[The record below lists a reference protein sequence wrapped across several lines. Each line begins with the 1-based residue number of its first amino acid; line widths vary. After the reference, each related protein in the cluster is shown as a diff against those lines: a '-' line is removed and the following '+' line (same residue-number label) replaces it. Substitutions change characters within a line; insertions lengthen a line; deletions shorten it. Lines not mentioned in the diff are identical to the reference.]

1 MLLKYFFQQLFLVFK
16 NNLYY
21 NYFKDR
27 GRKMLKNTTYKQ
39 RTIIIV
45 TLMIW
50 SVIFIGSGISMQMMD
65 KPKTKTKTELKI
77 TQKRVANMKSN
88 EILLKSMEQEI
99 NQPLSMNIKDYLE
112 NVDDIDNTI
121 LNELKLDTSMV
132 NANQAGTYTYTVT
145 YQKKTF
151 NGTFEIKEKPL
162 PDMVLTLKSLNLE
175 LGSALSTDIQTYITE
190 TLTDE
195 VKNNVKLDL
204 TNVNTAQAGNYQ
216 YTVTYNGRLYTGNIT
231 IYEPQKAEEKDP
243 YEQQK
248 TDCETTGG
256 TWDSASNTCIKSSSQ
271 QPSSTQ

>member
-1 MLLKYFFQQLFLVFK
+1 
-16 NNLYY
+16 
-21 NYFKDR
+21 
-27 GRKMLKNTTYKQ
+27 MLKNTTYKQ
-39 RTIIIV
+39 RTIIIA
-45 TLMIW
+45 TLTIW
-50 SVIFIGSGISMQMMD
+50 AIIFIGSGISMQMMD

-132 NANQAGTYTYTVT
+132 NVNQAGIYTYTVT

-162 PDMVLTLKSLNLE
+162 PDMVLTLKNLSLE

-190 TLTDE
+190 TLMDE

-216 YTVTYNGRLYTGNIT
+216 YTVTYNGRLYTGTIT
-231 IYEPQKAEEKDP
+231 IYEPQKTQDPTTPEEKPDNN
-243 YEQQK
+243 ENQ
-248 TDCETTGG
+248 EEN
-256 TWDSASNTCIKSSSQ
+256 NTQS
-271 QPSSTQ
+271 

>member
-1 MLLKYFFQQLFLVFK
+1 
-16 NNLYY
+16 
-21 NYFKDR
+21 
-27 GRKMLKNTTYKQ
+27 MLKNTTYKQ

>member
-1 MLLKYFFQQLFLVFK
+1 
-16 NNLYY
+16 
-21 NYFKDR
+21 
-27 GRKMLKNTTYKQ
+27 MLKNTTYKQ

-45 TLMIW
+45 TLTLW
-50 SVIFIGSGISMQMMD
+50 SIVFIGSGITMQMMD

-99 NQPLSMNIKDYLE
+99 NQPLSMNVKDYLE

-132 NANQAGTYTYTVT
+132 NVNQAETYTYTVT

-162 PDMVLTLKSLNLE
+162 PDMVLTLKNLNLE

-190 TLTDE
+190 TLTEE
-195 VKNNVKLDL
+195 VKPNVKLDL

-231 IYEPQKAEEKDP
+231 IYEPQKTEEKDP

-248 TDCETTGG
+248 TDCETNGG
-256 TWDSASNTCIKSSSQ
+256 TWNSSSNTCIKSSSQ
-271 QPSSTQ
+271 QPSTTQ

>member
-1 MLLKYFFQQLFLVFK
+1 MLLKYFFQQLFLVF
-16 NNLYY
+16 NNILYY

-45 TLMIW
+45 TLTLW
-50 SVIFIGSGISMQMMD
+50 SIVFIGSGITMQMMD